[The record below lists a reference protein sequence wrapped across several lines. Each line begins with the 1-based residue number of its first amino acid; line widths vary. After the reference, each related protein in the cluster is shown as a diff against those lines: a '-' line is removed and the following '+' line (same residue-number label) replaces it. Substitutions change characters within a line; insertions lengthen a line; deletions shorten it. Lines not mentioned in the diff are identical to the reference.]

1 MIRQARERTRS
12 APHTRAPSASLTVE
26 AAEGAD
32 SQPHQPPT
40 VPLAPSQEGEAPRY
54 GTRGTAPGRRG
65 CWAVS
70 KAGNPCAAPR
80 RGDSEYCNAHSGMGV
95 ASDPKGH
102 SEIGSRRAAEQ
113 RTRRAE
119 LRLILGSTRMDSPRT
134 ALRAAAIL
142 NAERLAGRAIAA
154 ALDPSVDVLS
164 AGKHALSVID
174 AADPRQQQTAVL
186 TGNLNG
192 EAIEGMGFRELLSFA
207 QGHGI
212 DPSPSLST
220 VVDSAQVDNK
230 G

>member
-32 SQPHQPPT
+32 PQPHQPPT

-80 RGDSEYCNAHSGMGV
+80 RGDGEYCNAHSGVGV
-95 ASDPKGH
+95 AENPSGF
-102 SEIGSRRAAEQ
+102 SEAAVRKSAEVRR
-113 RTRRAE
+113 RRAE
-119 LRLILGSTRMDSPRT
+119 LRLVLGSTRLDTPRGV
-134 ALRAAAIL
+134 LRAQTLL
-142 NAERLAGRAIAA
+142 NAERVAGRVLGAV
-154 ALDPSVDVLS
+154 LDPDVRPET
-164 AGKHALSVID
+164 
-174 AADPRQQQTAVL
+174 AAKLGLDLIEAVDPRQSAEVTM